1 MTEQE
6 ILEKIKNSAHDIEIP
21 DRLEPEAIKER
32 LEEIKR
38 RQQAKRT
45 KTRRI
50 GGITAA
56 AACLMLAYT
65 AHVFVFSSNERQAD
79 GYANETMVSKDNNGN
94 MAQQGENAQSVES
107 DATVAAEAAET
118 AGSAFSSEPK
128 RDAGDLYTVAKDY
141 GEVYDALNEFEID
154 QKYYYTEDVSDG
166 VVRDTGGSVVDLIK
180 SESESG
186 AGGAAASAKQ
196 SLETAEDSAEEGYST
211 TNLQTEGVDESDII
225 KNDGTYIY
233 TVDGEQVNIVDISA
247 EAMKVVGTIV
257 LEYQTAADRIQ
268 EMYIDG
274 DTLNLIV
281 EREETSLSKKDDEQD
296 EYETPEQMGTDAG
309 SIYKSNGNG
318 LLPLEKEEKADYDVF
333 FTETQTVTEVL
344 TYDIA
349 DRSAPKLRG
358 SVKQQGYYKTSR
370 KMGEIVYLFTSTMV
384 SRPAMQRSAA
394 IEEKSAGG
402 WIPLVNDEPVAAD
415 CIYLPRETGDQ
426 GLLVSS
432 VSIGQPDRMIDHT
445 LILSSYANTYV
456 SSDALYLYYESY
468 ESTTCNTQIAKFSLK
483 NGQMNAVGAASVKGA
498 VNDTFAIHE
507 SDGKLRVLTTDY
519 AGVEESNA
527 LYLLDENLSLT
538 GKLEGIAKGEEIYAA
553 RYLGSMVYFV
563 TYRNTDPLFAVD
575 LTDETN
581 PVIRSELKIT
591 GFSEYLHF
599 WGEDKLLGIGYET
612 DPDSGSRK
620 GIKISMFDISNPS
633 ELTTLGSCVIAEVD
647 YSPALYNYKCV
658 LVDAQENLI
667 GLAMENY
674 GEKRRSYYSVF
685 QWKDGKFHEIMTEA
699 VGENRKLDEYRGIY
713 IGQQFFIA
721 SPDEIISYDRSD
733 SYRMKE
739 KLAL

>member
-6 ILEKIKNSAHDIEIP
+6 ILEKIKNSARDIEIP
-21 DRLEPEAIKER
+21 DSLEPEAVKER
-32 LEEIKR
+32 LEQAKR
-38 RQQAKRT
+38 RQQAKRA

-65 AHVFVFSSNERQAD
+65 AHVFVFSSGDRQAD
-79 GYANETMVSKDNNGN
+79 GYADKAQMQTDHSGN
-94 MAQQGENAQSVES
+94 VAQQE
-107 DATVAAEAAET
+107 EARPTETYSTEEEAGET
-118 AGSAFSSEPK
+118 ADSVLAAEPK
-128 RDAGDLYTVAKDY
+128 RDAGELYTVAKNY
-141 GEVYDALNEFEID
+141 GEVYDALSDFERN
-154 QKYYYTEDVSDG
+154 QKYYEEDLLNGMEQSSGGGIVDMIRSEAG
-166 VVRDTGGSVVDLIK
+166 VDTAGSVKEAPAEMEDT
-180 SESESG
+180 
-186 AGGAAASAKQ
+186 AK
-196 SLETAEDSAEEGYST
+196 AGYST

-225 KNDGTYIY
+225 KNDGRYIY
-233 TVDGEQVNIVDISA
+233 TVDDGQVNIVDTGA
-247 EAMKVVGTIV
+247 DAMKLAGTIV
-257 LEYQTAADRIQ
+257 LQQQTAADRIQ

-281 EREETSLSKKDDEQD
+281 EREETSLSKRENDEGAGTQ
-296 EYETPEQMGTDAG
+296 EPMGTDAG
-309 SIYKSNGNG
+309 TVYKSNGNG
-318 LLPLEKEEKADYDVF
+318 LLPLENEKKADYEVF

-349 DRSAPKLRG
+349 DRSAPKLIG
-358 SVKQQGYYKTSR
+358 SVEQQGYYKTSR
-370 KMGEIVYLFTSTMV
+370 KIGQVVYLFTSTMV
-384 SRPAMQRSAA
+384 SRPTMQRSTA
-394 IEEKSAGG
+394 IMEKSAGG
-402 WIPLVNDEPVAAD
+402 WIPLVNGEPVAAD
-415 CIYLPRETGDQ
+415 CIYLPRESGDQ
-426 GLLVSS
+426 GLLVTS
-432 VSIGQPDRMIDHT
+432 VNIGQPDKIVDHT
-445 LILSSYANTYV
+445 LILSSYADTYV
-456 SSDALYLYYESY
+456 SADALYLYYASY
-468 ESTTCNTQIAKFSLK
+468 EADNCNTQIAKFSLK
-483 NGQMNAVGAASVKGA
+483 DGQMNAVGAASVKGM

-507 SDGKLRVLTTDY
+507 SSGKLRVLTTDY
-519 AGVEESNA
+519 SGMEESNA
-527 LYLLDENLSLT
+527 LYLLDEKLSLT
-538 GKLEGIAKGEEIYAA
+538 GKLEGIAKGEQIYAA
-553 RYLGSMVYFV
+553 RYLGNMAYFV

-633 ELTTLGSCVIAEVD
+633 ELTTLGTCVIAEAD

-658 LVDAQENLI
+658 LVDARENLI

-685 QWKDGKFHEIMTEA
+685 QWRDGKFHEIMTEA
-699 VGENRKLDEYRGIY
+699 VGEDGNLEDYRGIY

-721 SPDEIISYDRSD
+721 APDEIISYDRAD
-733 SYRMKE
+733 EYRMKE
-739 KLAL
+739 KLTL